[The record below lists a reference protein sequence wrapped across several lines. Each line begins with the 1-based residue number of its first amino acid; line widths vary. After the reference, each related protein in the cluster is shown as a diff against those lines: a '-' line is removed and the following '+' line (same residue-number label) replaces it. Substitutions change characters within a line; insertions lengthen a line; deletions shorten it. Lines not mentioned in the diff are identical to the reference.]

1 MKYVS
6 ELKELENKKFDS
18 VEELEKAENKVKE
31 ALAKKEEAKALVKK
45 ESSEV
50 EDSFKARNTARRTY
64 NEKLVEARKIYNEAL
79 RKAKDEFEASLK
91 ESTEALEKAE
101 AEFDTRLKAFQKAHP
116 EGYHITL
123 KDGDNVVTYTGS
135 QTDYP
140 VTSISKEFDDMLN
153 MFSNFLRH
161 W

>member
-1 MKYVS
+1 MKYYS
-6 ELKELENKKFDS
+6 EILNKNFDS
-18 VEELEKAENKVKE
+18 VEDLEKAEEEHKAE
-31 ALAKKEEAKALVKK
+31 QAKKEEAKALVKK

-50 EDSFKARNTARRTY
+50 EDSFKARNAARKAY

-91 ESTEALEKAE
+91 ESTETLEKAE
-101 AEFDTRLKAFQKAHP
+101 ADYDTRLKAFQKAHP

-123 KDGDNVVTYTGS
+123 KDGDNVVTYTS
-135 QTDYP
+135 NQIDYP
-140 VTSISKEFDDMLN
+140 VKSISKEFDDILDL
-153 MFSNFLRH
+153 FSNLLRR

>member
-1 MKYVS
+1 MKYYS
-6 ELKELENKKFDS
+6 EILNKNFDS
-18 VEELEKAENKVKE
+18 VEDLEKAEAEHKAE
-31 ALAKKEEAKALVKK
+31 QAKKEEAKALVKK

-50 EDSFKARNTARRTY
+50 EDAFKTRNAARKDY
-64 NEKLVEARKIYNEAL
+64 NVKLVEARKAYNEVL

-101 AEFDTRLKAFQKAHP
+101 ADYDTRLKAFQKAHP

-123 KDGDNVVTYTGS
+123 KDGDNVVTYTS
-135 QTDYP
+135 NPIDYQ
-140 VTSISKEFDDMLN
+140 VRSIDKDFDDMLN
-153 MFSNFLRH
+153 LFSNFLRR

>member
-1 MKYVS
+1 MKYYS
-6 ELKELENKKFDS
+6 EILNKNFDTEQEL
-18 VEELEKAENKVKE
+18 VKAEEEHKAE
-31 ALAKKEEAKALVKK
+31 QAKKEEAKALVKK

-50 EDSFKARNTARRTY
+50 EDSFKARNAARHAY

-101 AEFDTRLKAFQKAHP
+101 ADYDTRLKAFQKAHP

-123 KDGDNVVTYTGS
+123 KDGDNVVTYTS
-135 QTDYP
+135 NPSEYQIR
-140 VTSISKEFDDMLN
+140 SIDKEFDDMLDL
-153 MFSNFLRH
+153 FSNFLRR

>member
-1 MKYVS
+1 MKYYS
-6 ELKELENKKFDS
+6 EILNKNFDS
-18 VEELEKAENKVKE
+18 VEDLEKAEADHKAE
-31 ALAKKEEAKALVKK
+31 QAKKEEAKALVKK

-50 EDSFKARNTARRTY
+50 EDAFKARNAARHAY
-64 NEKLVEARKIYNEAL
+64 NEKLVEARKAYNEAL

-91 ESTEALEKAE
+91 DSTEALEKAE
-101 AEFDTRLKAFQKAHP
+101 ADYDTRLKAFQKAHP

-123 KDGDNVVTYTGS
+123 KDGDNVVTYTSS

-140 VTSISKEFDDMLN
+140 VTSISKEFDDMLDL
-153 MFSNFLRH
+153 FSNLLRR

>member
-18 VEELEKAENKVKE
+18 VEDLEKAEQEVKE

-50 EDSFKARNTARRTY
+50 EDAFKARNAARKDY
-64 NEKLVEARKIYNEAL
+64 NVKLVEARKAYNEAM

-91 ESTEALEKAE
+91 EPTEALEKAE
-101 AEFDTRLKAFQKAHP
+101 DDYDARLKAFQKTHP

-123 KDGDNVVTYTGS
+123 KDGDNVVTYTSS

-140 VTSISKEFDDMLN
+140 VASISKEFDDMLDL
-153 MFSNFLRH
+153 FSDLLRR

>member
-1 MKYVS
+1 MKYYS
-6 ELKELENKKFDS
+6 EILDKKFDS
-18 VEELEKAENKVKE
+18 EKELVKAEEEHKAE
-31 ALAKKEEAKALVKK
+31 LTKKEEAKALVKK

-50 EDSFKARNTARRTY
+50 EDAFKARNAARHAY

-101 AEFDTRLKAFQKAHP
+101 ADYDTRLKAFQKAHP

-153 MFSNFLRH
+153 MFSNFLRR